1 LTGVTAQEESVR
13 EPGGF
18 PALQEGPNAMRSTR
32 RGRTALLLATLLA
45 VSLLGSGQAAA
56 ASSTRSASS
65 AAKASWKLIDYQ
77 QRTCYVSSRG
87 GTSYYGI
94 WISGSWRHRINV
106 GAQGMPAGGSYYT
119 SYAPI
124 PPGSSDGIGSLAY
137 VALVLPAGAAVGTY
151 TSSLWASDGKTRQSV
166 PITEVVQATSCS
178 HY

>member
-1 LTGVTAQEESVR
+1 
-13 EPGGF
+13 
-18 PALQEGPNAMRSTR
+18 MRSTR
-32 RGRTALLLATLLA
+32 RGLTALLLATLLA
-45 VSLLGSGQAAA
+45 ASLVGSGQAVA
-56 ASSTRSASS
+56 ASSAGSASS
-65 AAKASWKLIDYQ
+65 AKAGWKLIDYQ
-77 QRTCYVSSRG
+77 QRTCYVSTRG

-94 WISGSWRHRINV
+94 WISGTWRHRVNV
-106 GAQGMPAGGSYYT
+106 GATDLPAGGSFYT

-151 TSSLWASDGKTRQSV
+151 TSSLWASDGKTRQTV